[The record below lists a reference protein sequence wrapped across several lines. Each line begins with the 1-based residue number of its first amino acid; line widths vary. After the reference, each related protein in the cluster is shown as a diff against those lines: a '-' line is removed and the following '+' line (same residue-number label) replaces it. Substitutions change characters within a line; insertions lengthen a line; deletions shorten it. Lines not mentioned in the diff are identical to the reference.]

1 VEEGHLSFQKIGR
14 NTMPGT
20 VSCKYVLHGWMEGW
34 MCGRK
39 GGRKGGGWMDR
50 QIKKIIYKHLLV
62 GEEQSLKIQ
71 LDSY

>member
-1 VEEGHLSFQKIGR
+1 
-14 NTMPGT
+14 
-20 VSCKYVLHGWMEGW
+20 MEGW